1 MLGSRHPGIP
11 KGFRRKA
18 QGCEERA
25 TLGTRVNQQQPQR
38 GCVIA
43 RTFSR
48 NPVGVGVVSG
58 AGSQGRRGA
67 PTLGWRTESRW
78 DSPRG
83 ARRSRRRR
91 VGRWRMSESHWC
103 QVRFCGLKPALP
115 MTEGARPSG
124 RWGVGW
130 DRSARE
136 DWTAGSSQCF
146 CGLKPALRG
155 AVDAG
160 GGEAGGWADAPGPN
174 ARARWAAPGAGAL
187 PMKEGA
193 GRAGRGA
200 AAGGWGGRAD
210 NRAPVTAPAVLL
222 RFFRFRFTLVAVIT
236 HAACLGLLG

>member
-103 QVRFCGLKPALP
+103 QVRFCGLKPAL
-115 MTEGARPSG
+115 
-124 RWGVGW
+124 
-130 DRSARE
+130 
-136 DWTAGSSQCF
+136 
-146 CGLKPALRG
+146 RG

>member
-155 AVDAG
+155 AVGGTRGGCAPHEGRSGARGAG
-160 GGEAGGWADAPGPN
+160 GGCGRLGWA
-174 ARARWAAPGAGAL
+174 
-187 PMKEGA
+187 
-193 GRAGRGA
+193 RGQPSTGNCA
-200 AAGGWGGRAD
+200 CR
-210 NRAPVTAPAVLL
+210 PASL
-222 RFFRFRFTLVAVIT
+222 F
-236 HAACLGLLG
+236 